1 MAGLLDFLS
10 SDDAQLGINLLAA
23 GGPSTDPNASSI
35 GARLGGAVNATRASQ
50 AANDEK
56 ALRRLYLQGQIA
68 AQQQAAQD
76 AADKRTSMQRYFGL
90 LSGEFGPGAAAG
102 GPQAPAAPMAG
113 GAGSGAAPSGSN
125 VAPSEAE
132 AKRAA
137 VTGRPVDIS
146 QLSPN
151 QVAVLQAL
159 AKQSGMPDPVEV
171 WKASKAD
178 WQVTDGYR
186 WNKNATGNQE
196 GFLPGVTIAAN
207 GQAVGREAGP
217 DGRARVYLPEGAGSA
232 LRTQER
238 IKQEEGARYSEA
250 KETIDTDPNSPNF
263 GRTVVRTKL
272 DQYGGG
278 GGGPAIGRGPGYSS
292 TGLAG
297 GNTAAAANDTAQV
310 LQGELAK
317 TQQVYATAT
326 DPAVKERA
334 RQDIIGLQRELQR
347 AGAPAG
353 PAIGAAPPAAAPGAG
368 RGAVNPAIG
377 PAPVGNV
384 TSLSPAEQAAN
395 AAQQTKLVDTA
406 KADVA
411 RDTARQAAGKQFQ
424 QMQSNAT
431 KALELLGKNP
441 TGSGMGAAADAAL
454 GFVGQPTES
463 SKTADA
469 LEALSGWM
477 VSNVPRME
485 GPQSNVDV
493 LNYQKM
499 AGRVGDR
506 SLPVENRKEAL
517 AVVMDL
523 QNKYAA
529 INGSSGTDT
538 AAPPSAA
545 PAAPPVGTVKGG
557 YRFKG
562 GDPSKPSS
570 WEKQ

>member
-23 GGPSTDPNASSI
+23 GGPTTDPNASGF

-68 AQQQAAQD
+68 AQQQAAAD
-76 AADKRTSMQRYFGL
+76 AVDKRANMQRYFGL
-90 LSGEFGPGAAAG
+90 LSGEFTPGGAPAS
-102 GPQAPAAPMAG
+102 PQAPSVPNAG
-113 GAGSGAAPSGSN
+113 GAGGGTAPGGSN
-125 VAPSEAE
+125 VAPSETE

-146 QLSPN
+146 QLNPN

-159 AKQSGMPDPVEV
+159 AKQAGMPDPVEV

-186 WNKNATGNQE
+186 WNKNAQGNQE

-207 GQAVGREAGP
+207 GQAVGREGGP
-217 DGRARVYLPEGAGSA
+217 DGRARVYLPEGAGNA

-238 IKQEEGARYSEA
+238 IKGEEGARFQEA
-250 KETIDTDPNSPNF
+250 QPTIDTDPNSPNY

-278 GGGPAIGRGPGYSS
+278 APAGGAGGGPAIGRGPGYSS
-292 TGLAG
+292 PGLAG
-297 GNTAAAANDTAQV
+297 GSTAAAANDTAQV
-310 LQGELAK
+310 LQSELAK
-317 TQQVYATAT
+317 TQQVFATAT

-347 AGAPAG
+347 AGAPA
-353 PAIGAAPPAAAPGAG
+353 IGAAPPAGAG
-368 RGAVNPAIG
+368 RGVVNPAIG
-377 PAPVGNV
+377 PAANV
-384 TSLSPAEQAAN
+384 TALSPAEQATNEAN
-395 AAQQTKLVDTA
+395 RTKAVDTA

-431 KALELLGKNP
+431 KALELLSKNP

-454 GFVGQPTES
+454 GFIGQPTES

-529 INGSSGTDT
+529 INGSTGAEA
-538 AAPPSAA
+538 AAPSAGSA
-545 PAAPPVGTVKGG
+545 PAVPAGWTVKQ
-557 YRFKG
+557 K
-562 GDPSKPSS
+562 
-570 WEKQ
+570 